1 MQNIG
6 NHGDVRT
13 NAMWNPG
20 LDLETEKEH
29 GKTFKVQIRFTFL

>member
-6 NHGDVRT
+6 NHRDVRT
-13 NAMWNPG
+13 NAVWNPG
-20 LDLETEKEH
+20 LDLETEKEY